1 MNEYILKEYLVKETI
16 GKGTFS
22 KVKLGINKAT
32 GEKVAIK
39 ILEKNKI
46 QSKSDQIR
54 VQREIDII
62 KKVKHLNIVKIIQ
75 IKEDHK
81 NIYIIME
88 FIDYDLFLHIVN
100 NKRLDE
106 KESSLYYFQLINGME
121 YIHSLNI
128 VHRDLKPENLLL
140 TKNKILK
147 IIDFGLSNYSYNNKY
162 LMTHCGSPS
171 YTSPEMISGNKYDGY
186 AVDVWTS
193 GIILYAM
200 LCGYLPFEERDNKSL
215 FKKIVKCRVCYPKFL
230 SNNAVNLLKKILV
243 ANPRKRI
250 TIKEIKNHPFYLE
263 GKEIFYKRYPNLIS
277 MIEKEIGRASTPCKM
292 NKTHYFND
300 DNKNNFNYSSS
311 MTTIHNYENPIKK
324 NIKFNSIRD
333 NENYDNESKINN
345 SNTISTNNTY
355 KTNLFNTKK
364 IIANR
369 QEDDNLEK
377 QIKANQAFKEISSSS
392 SKSKINA
399 PNFDLLKKILRGSKA
414 NSNEID
420 KKTSAKIGSVDNKR
434 EEEKKEKIFSPIQL
448 IRKINK
454 GRQIYENKIHMTEYR
469 DKKRFFKKKILNGAS
484 SNISFEEEEK
494 SLQFLKNIYN
504 NDSSFIKTDIFSNK
518 YLINKSYKINQN
530 FNTNINTNTNSE
542 KRIDN
547 YYYSNYDSNNNYNKR
562 KKNKKNY
569 SIFNSSN
576 NIYKLSVLYNHHNT
590 MVDEDKSLN
599 LTNSKTKFSN
609 YCSYNKFKLKSI
621 NKSKHSFKFCHT
633 NNNSYFESYY
643 EENDNNSRMQSYKNK
658 KYKNLYKRH
667 KKEKKIN
674 TSSLKKNDKKL
685 FPTNNHSLCQS
696 KNRIVENSLSRK
708 IISFNNLY
716 HSIQNKYKESQEKK
730 NSDIICNTNEGKVS
744 KSKSIF
750 SSIEFANKTLN
761 SNFNKNKNKKLLK
774 NKRNILN
781 SDERRKKTFHNSIK
795 NFNENNQNSNSKNIK
810 DGHNYLNNKMKL
822 KSKNNSMSN
831 SINGSKLNVIGYKT
845 HNSKKF
851 FVDEAKNNNFNTN
864 FNSNCKEKPMKSKIN
879 KIKNKNVILHYKKEN
894 KNVKKYNI
902 EEIIKKRGLGKNIRE
917 KNKMSQFS
925 K

>member
-22 KVKLGINKAT
+22 KVKLGINKST

-46 QSKSDQIR
+46 QNKSDQIR

-100 NKRLDE
+100 NKHLDE

-147 IIDFGLSNYSYNNKY
+147 IIDFGLSNYSYNNEY

-200 LCGYLPFEERDNKSL
+200 LCGYLPFEERDNKRL
-215 FKKIVKCRVCYPKFL
+215 FKKIVKCRVCYPTFL
-230 SNNAVNLLKKILV
+230 PNNAVNLMKKILI
-243 ANPRKRI
+243 ANPSKRI
-250 TIKEIKNHPFYLE
+250 TIKEIKKHPFYLE
-263 GKEIFYKRYPNLIS
+263 GKDIFYKRYPSLIS
-277 MIEKEIGRASTPCKM
+277 MIEKKIGRASTRCKI
-292 NKTHYFND
+292 NKIYDFND
-300 DNKNNFNYSSS
+300 ENKNNFNYSSS
-311 MTTIHNYENPIKK
+311 MNTIYNYENPIKK
-324 NIKFNSIRD
+324 NIKFNTIKN
-333 NENYDNESKINN
+333 NENYDNESKISN

-355 KTNLFNTKK
+355 KKNIFNTKK
-364 IIANR
+364 IIINR
-369 QEDDNLEK
+369 KNGENSERR
-377 QIKANQAFKEISSSS
+377 IKAKQALKEISSSS

-414 NSNEID
+414 NSNEKD
-420 KKTSAKIGSVDNKR
+420 RKSSAKIEDVDNKK
-434 EEEKKEKIFSPIQL
+434 EEEKKEKVFSPIQL

-469 DKKRFFKKKILNGAS
+469 DKKGFFDKKILDGAN

-504 NDSSFIKTDIFSNK
+504 NDSSFIKSDIFNKK
-518 YLINKSYKINQN
+518 YLINKSYKINKN
-530 FNTNINTNTNSE
+530 CNTNSNTNTNSE
-542 KRIDN
+542 KRINN
-547 YYYSNYDSNNNYNKR
+547 YNNCNFNNNYNKR
-562 KKNKKNY
+562 KKNKRDY
-569 SIFNSSN
+569 SIYN
-576 NIYKLSVLYNHHNT
+576 NYNKIYKPSVLYKHHST

-599 LTNSKTKFSN
+599 LSNSKTKFSN
-609 YCSYNKFKLKSI
+609 YCSYNKFKLKII
-621 NKSKHSFKFCHT
+621 NKSKYSTKFNNT

-643 EENDNNSRMQSYKNK
+643 DDNNNYSRMQSYKIKKNK
-658 KYKNLYKRH
+658 NNYKRH

-674 TSSLKKNDKKL
+674 SSLKKNEKKI
-685 FPTNNHSLCQS
+685 FATNNHSLSQS
-696 KNRIVENSLSRK
+696 TKCIVENSLSKK

-716 HSIQNKYKESQEKK
+716 NSIQNKYKEAQEKK
-730 NSDIICNTNEGKVS
+730 NFDTIYNTNEGKVS

-750 SSIEFANKTLN
+750 SSIEFTNKTINAN
-761 SNFNKNKNKKLLK
+761 SNKNKNKKLLK

-795 NFNENNQNSNSKNIK
+795 NFNENNKNSSSKNVKTIP
-810 DGHNYLNNKMKL
+810 NYLNKKVKV
-822 KSKNNSMSN
+822 KSKNNSINNSN
-831 SINGSKLNVIGYKT
+831 NNSKLNIIGYET
-845 HNSKKF
+845 HNSKKLF
-851 FVDEAKNNNFNTN
+851 DNEVKNTNYNTN
-864 FNSNCKEKPMKSKIN
+864 FHSNYKDKPVKNKNN
-879 KIKNKNVILHYKKEN
+879 KIKSKNVINKKEN

-902 EEIIKKRGLGKNIRE
+902 EEIIKKRGLDKNIRA
-917 KNKMSQFS
+917 KK
-925 K
+925 

>member
-22 KVKLGINKAT
+22 KVKLGINKST

-46 QSKSDQIR
+46 QNKSDQIR

-88 FIDYDLFLHIVN
+88 FLDYDLFLHIVN
-100 NKRLDE
+100 NKHLDE
-106 KESSLYYFQLINGME
+106 IESSLYYFQLINGME

-147 IIDFGLSNYSYNNKY
+147 IIDFGLSNYSYNNEF

-171 YTSPEMISGNKYDGY
+171 YTSPEMIAGNKYDGF

-215 FKKIVKCRVCYPKFL
+215 FKKIVKCRVYYPTFL
-230 SNNAVNLLKKILV
+230 PNNAVNLMKKILV
-243 ANPRKRI
+243 ANPSKRI
-250 TIKEIKNHPFYLE
+250 TVKEIKKHPFYLE
-263 GKEIFYKRYPNLIS
+263 GKDIFYKRYPSFIS

-292 NKTHYFND
+292 NNIYDFND
-300 DNKNNFNYSSS
+300 ENKNNFNYSSS
-311 MTTIHNYENPIKK
+311 MITIHNYENPIKK
-324 NIKFNSIRD
+324 NIKFNTIKN
-333 NENYDNESKINN
+333 NENYDNESKISN
-345 SNTISTNNTY
+345 SNTISINNTY
-355 KTNLFNTKK
+355 KKNIFNTKK
-364 IIANR
+364 IIINR
-369 QEDDNLEK
+369 KNGDNSERRIKVK
-377 QIKANQAFKEISSSS
+377 QALKEMSSSS

-414 NSNEID
+414 NSNEKD
-420 KKTSAKIGSVDNKR
+420 RKSSAKIEDVNNKK

-454 GRQIYENKIHMTEYR
+454 GRQIYENKMHMTEYR
-469 DKKRFFKKKILNGAS
+469 DKKGFLEKKILNGAN
-484 SNISFEEEEK
+484 SNISVEEEEK

-504 NDSSFIKTDIFSNK
+504 NDSSFIKSGIFNK
-518 YLINKSYKINQN
+518 KYIINKSYKINRN
-530 FNTNINTNTNSE
+530 CNTNSNTNTNSE
-542 KRIDN
+542 KRINN
-547 YYYSNYDSNNNYNKR
+547 YNYNNCIFNNNYNKR
-562 KKNKKNY
+562 TKNKRNY
-569 SIFNSSN
+569 SIFNNSN
-576 NIYKLSVLYNHHNT
+576 KIYKPSVLYKHHST

-599 LTNSKTKFSN
+599 LSNSKTKFSN
-609 YCSYNKFKLKSI
+609 YCSYNKLKLKTI
-621 NKSKHSFKFCHT
+621 NKSKYSTKFSNT

-643 EENDNNSRMQSYKNK
+643 DDNNNNSRMQSYKNK
-658 KYKNLYKRH
+658 KNKNNYKRH

-674 TSSLKKNDKKL
+674 TSLKKNEKKI
-685 FPTNNHSLCQS
+685 FATNNHSLCQS
-696 KNRIVENSLSRK
+696 KKCIVGNSLSKK

-716 HSIQNKYKESQEKK
+716 NSIQHKYKEAQEKK
-730 NSDIICNTNEGKVS
+730 NFDTIYNTNEGKVS

-750 SSIEFANKTLN
+750 SSIEFTNKTIN
-761 SNFNKNKNKKLLK
+761 ANTNRNKNKKQLK

-781 SDERRKKTFHNSIK
+781 SDERRKKTFQNSIK
-795 NFNENNQNSNSKNIK
+795 NFNENNKNSNRNAKT
-810 DGHNYLNNKMKL
+810 GPNYLNKKVKV
-822 KSKNNSMSN
+822 KSKNNSINNSN
-831 SINGSKLNVIGYKT
+831 NNSKLNIIGYEA
-845 HNSKKF
+845 HNSKKLF
-851 FVDEAKNNNFNTN
+851 ANEVKNTNCNTN
-864 FNSNCKEKPMKSKIN
+864 FNSNYKDKPVKNKNN
-879 KIKNKNVILHYKKEN
+879 KIKSKNVILHNKKEN

-902 EEIIKKRGLGKNIRE
+902 EEIIKKRGLNKNIGE
-917 KNKMSQFS
+917 KNKISQFS

>member
-22 KVKLGINKAT
+22 KVKLGINKST

-46 QSKSDQIR
+46 QNKSDQIR

-147 IIDFGLSNYSYNNKY
+147 IIDFGLSNYSLNNEY

-171 YTSPEMISGNKYDGY
+171 YTSPEMIAGNKYDGY

-215 FKKIVKCRVCYPKFL
+215 FKKIVKGRVCYPRFL
-230 SNNAVNLLKKILV
+230 SNNAVNLMKKILV
-243 ANPRKRI
+243 VNPSKRI
-250 TIKEIKNHPFYLE
+250 TIKEIKKHPFYLE
-263 GKEIFYKRYPNLIS
+263 GKEIFYKRYPKLIS

-292 NKTHYFND
+292 NKNYYFND
-300 DNKNNFNYSSS
+300 ENKNNFNYSSS
-311 MTTIHNYENPIKK
+311 MNTIHNYENPIKK
-324 NIKFNSIRD
+324 NIKFNTIKD
-333 NENYDNESKINN
+333 NENFDNESKISN

-355 KTNLFNTKK
+355 KKTIFDSKK
-364 IIANR
+364 IIINR
-369 QEDDNLEK
+369 KNGDNSDRRIKVK
-377 QIKANQAFKEISSSS
+377 QAIKEISSSS

-414 NSNEID
+414 NSNEKD
-420 KKTSAKIGSVDNKR
+420 RKTSARIENVENKK

-469 DKKRFFKKKILNGAS
+469 DKKRFFKKKILNGVN

-504 NDSSFIKTDIFSNK
+504 NDSSFLKSDIFSKK
-518 YLINKSYKINQN
+518 YLINKSYKINKN
-530 FNTNINTNTNSE
+530 FNTYTNTNTNSE
-542 KRIDN
+542 KRIHN
-547 YYYSNYDSNNNYNKR
+547 YNYNNYNFNNSYNKR
-562 KKNKKNY
+562 KKNKKDF
-569 SIFNSSN
+569 SIFNNSN
-576 NIYKLSVLYNHHNT
+576 RIYKPSVLYKHHST
-590 MVDEDKSLN
+590 MVDEEKSLN
-599 LTNSKTKFSN
+599 LSNSKTKFYN
-609 YCSYNKFKLKSI
+609 YCSYNKLKLKTV
-621 NKSKHSFKFCHT
+621 NKSKYSTKFSNT

-643 EENDNNSRMQSYKNK
+643 DDENNNSRMQSYKIK
-658 KYKNLYKRH
+658 KYKNNYKRH

-674 TSSLKKNDKKL
+674 TSLKKNDKKI

-716 HSIQNKYKESQEKK
+716 NSIQNKYKEAQEKK
-730 NSDIICNTNEGKVS
+730 NFDTIYNTNEGKVS

-750 SSIEFANKTLN
+750 SSIEFVNKTLN
-761 SNFNKNKNKKLLK
+761 ANSNKNKNKNRKQLK

-781 SDERRKKTFHNSIK
+781 SDERRKKTIHNSVK
-795 NFNENNQNSNSKNIK
+795 NFNENNQKSNRKNVK
-810 DGHNYLNNKMKL
+810 TGSNYLNKKVKV

-831 SINGSKLNVIGYKT
+831 SINNSKININGYES
-845 HNSKKF
+845 HNSKKY
-851 FVDEAKNNNFNTN
+851 FVDESKNANYNTN
-864 FNSNCKEKPMKSKIN
+864 FISNCKDKPVKSKNN
-879 KIKNKNVILHYKKEN
+879 KIKNKNVIMHNNNKKEN

-902 EEIIKKRGLGKNIRE
+902 EEIIKKRGLGKYIGE
-917 KNKMSQFS
+917 KK
-925 K
+925 

>member
-22 KVKLGINKAT
+22 KVKLGVNKST

-46 QSKSDQIR
+46 LNKNDQIR

-88 FIDYDLFLHIVN
+88 FVDYDLFLHIVN
-100 NKRLDE
+100 NKHLDE
-106 KESSLYYFQLINGME
+106 KESSLYYFQLINGIE

-147 IIDFGLSNYSYNNKY
+147 IIDFGLSNYSYNNEY

-171 YTSPEMISGNKYDGY
+171 YTSPEMIVGNKYDGY
-186 AVDVWTS
+186 AVDVWTT

-230 SNNAVNLLKKILV
+230 PNNAVNLMKKILV
-243 ANPRKRI
+243 VNPSKRI
-250 TIKEIKNHPFYLE
+250 TIKEIKKHPFYLE
-263 GKEIFYKRYPNLIS
+263 GKEFFYKRYPNLIPL
-277 MIEKEIGRASTPCKM
+277 IEKDLGRASTPCKM
-292 NKTHYFND
+292 KKNYYFND
-300 DNKNNFNYSSS
+300 ENKNNFNYSSS
-311 MTTIHNYENPIKK
+311 MNAIHNNDNSIKK
-324 NIKFNSIRD
+324 HIKFNSVKD
-333 NENYDNESKINN
+333 NENYDTESKISN

-355 KTNLFNTKK
+355 NKNIFNTKK
-364 IIANR
+364 IIINR
-369 QEDDNLEK
+369 KNADSSERKIKVK
-377 QIKANQAFKEISSSS
+377 QALKEISSSS

-414 NSNEID
+414 NSNEKD
-420 KKTSAKIGSVDNKR
+420 KKSLPKNCNGSIDNKK

-469 DKKRFFKKKILNGAS
+469 DKKRFYKKKILNGTNP
-484 SNISFEEEEK
+484 NISFEEEEK

-504 NDSSFIKTDIFSNK
+504 NDSSFRKSDIFCKKFMN
-518 YLINKSYKINQN
+518 NKSYKSNKN
-530 FNTNINTNTNSE
+530 NNTNYNTHNNSE
-542 KRIDN
+542 KRIRN
-547 YYYSNYDSNNNYNKR
+547 YNYNFNYNKR
-562 KKNKKNY
+562 KKNKKDY
-569 SIFNSSN
+569 SIFNNSN
-576 NIYKLSVLYNHHNT
+576 QICKPVMLYKHHNT
-590 MVDEDKSLN
+590 VVEEEKSLN
-599 LTNSKTKFSN
+599 SYSAKTKYYN
-609 YCSYNKFKLKSI
+609 YCSYNKLKVKSI
-621 NKSKHSFKFCHT
+621 NKSKYSTKISNT
-633 NNNSYFESYY
+633 NNNSYLDSYY
-643 EENDNNSRMQSYKNK
+643 NENNNSRMQSFKNK
-658 KYKNLYKRH
+658 KYKHSYRQR
-667 KKEKKIN
+667 KEKKIN
-674 TSSLKKNDKKL
+674 TSLKKNDKKI
-685 FPTNNHSLCQS
+685 FQTNNHSLCQS
-696 KNRIVENSLSRK
+696 KNSIVENSLSRK

-716 HSIQNKYKESQEKK
+716 NSIQNKYKESQEKK
-730 NSDIICNTNEGKVS
+730 NCDTMYNPNEGKVS

-750 SSIEFANKTLN
+750 SSKEFVNETINAK
-761 SNFNKNKNKKLLK
+761 SNNRSKKHLK

-795 NFNENNQNSNSKNIK
+795 NNNENSKN
-810 DGHNYLNNKMKL
+810 NYNSNNKNVQTVPNNLFKKVKV

-831 SINGSKLNVIGYKT
+831 SINNSKLNIFGYET
-845 HNSKKF
+845 NNSKKF
-851 FVDEAKNNNFNTN
+851 FVDETKKNNYNTN
-864 FNSNCKEKPMKSKIN
+864 NSSNCKKLPVKNKKSKIT
-879 KIKNKNVILHYKKEN
+879 NKNVFYQTKNKKEN
-894 KNVKKYNI
+894 KNIKKEKNNFKKYNI
-902 EEIIKKRGLGKNIRE
+902 EEIIKKRGLGKNNAER
-917 KNKMSQFS
+917 K
-925 K
+925 

>member
-1 MNEYILKEYLVKETI
+1 MNEYILKEYLIKETI

-22 KVKLGINKAT
+22 KVKLGINKST

-46 QSKSDQIR
+46 QNKSDQIR

-140 TKNKILK
+140 SKNKILK
-147 IIDFGLSNYSYNNKY
+147 IIDFGLSNYSHNNEF

-171 YTSPEMISGNKYDGY
+171 YTSPEMISGNKYDGF

-215 FKKIVKCRVCYPKFL
+215 FKKIVKGRVCYPKFL
-230 SNNAVNLLKKILV
+230 SNNAVNLMKKILV
-243 ANPRKRI
+243 VNPNKRI
-250 TIKEIKNHPFYLE
+250 NIKEIKKHPFYLE

-292 NKTHYFND
+292 NKNYYFND
-300 DNKNNFNYSSS
+300 ENKNNFNYSSS
-311 MTTIHNYENPIKK
+311 MNTIHNYENPIKK
-324 NIKFNSIRD
+324 SIKFNTIKD
-333 NENYDNESKINN
+333 NENYDNESKISN

-355 KTNLFNTKK
+355 KKNIFNTKK
-364 IIANR
+364 IIINR
-369 QEDDNLEK
+369 KNGDNSERR
-377 QIKANQAFKEISSSS
+377 IKVNQALKEISSSS
-392 SKSKINA
+392 SKSKLNA

-414 NSNEID
+414 NSNEKD
-420 KKTSAKIGSVDNKR
+420 RKNSARNENVDNKK

-469 DKKRFFKKKILNGAS
+469 DKKRFFKKKILNGVN

-504 NDSSFIKTDIFSNK
+504 NDSSFIKSDIFSKK
-518 YLINKSYKINQN
+518 YLINKSYKINKN
-530 FNTNINTNTNSE
+530 CNTFTNTNTNSE
-542 KRIDN
+542 KRIHN
-547 YYYSNYDSNNNYNKR
+547 YNYNNYNFNNSYNKR
-562 KKNKKNY
+562 KKNKKDY
-569 SIFNSSN
+569 SIFNDSN
-576 NIYKLSVLYNHHNT
+576 RIYKPSVLYKHHST
-590 MVDEDKSLN
+590 MVDEEKSLN
-599 LTNSKTKFSN
+599 LSNSKTKFYN
-609 YCSYNKFKLKSI
+609 YCSYNKLKLKTV
-621 NKSKHSFKFCHT
+621 NKSKYSTKFSNT

-643 EENDNNSRMQSYKNK
+643 DDENNNSPKQLYKIKKNK
-658 KYKNLYKRH
+658 NNYKRH

-674 TSSLKKNDKKL
+674 TSLIKNDKKI

-716 HSIQNKYKESQEKK
+716 NSIQNKYKEAQEKK
-730 NSDIICNTNEGKVS
+730 NFETIYNTNEGKVS

-761 SNFNKNKNKKLLK
+761 ANSNKNKNKNKNRKQLK

-795 NFNENNQNSNSKNIK
+795 NFNENNQNCNRKNVK
-810 DGHNYLNNKMKL
+810 TGPNYLNKKAKV
-822 KSKNNSMSN
+822 KSKTNSMSN
-831 SINGSKLNVIGYKT
+831 SINNSKLNIIGYET

-851 FVDEAKNNNFNTN
+851 FVDESKNINYNTN
-864 FNSNCKEKPMKSKIN
+864 FNSNCKDKPVKNKNN
-879 KIKNKNVILHYKKEN
+879 KIKNKNVIMHNNNKKEY
-894 KNVKKYNI
+894 KNIKKYNI
-902 EEIIKKRGLGKNIRE
+902 EEIIKKRGLGKNIGE
-917 KNKMSQFS
+917 KK
-925 K
+925 